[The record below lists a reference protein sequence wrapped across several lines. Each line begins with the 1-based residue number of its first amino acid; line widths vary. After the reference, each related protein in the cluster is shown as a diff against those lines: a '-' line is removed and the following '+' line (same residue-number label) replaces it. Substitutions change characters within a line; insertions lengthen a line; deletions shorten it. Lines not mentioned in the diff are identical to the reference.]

1 MLRYPAMDTAA
12 RKLPPLAALR
22 VFEAA
27 GRHGSFTGAA
37 TELGITP
44 SAVSHG
50 VRTLEDRLGVPLFR
64 RDARGLSLTPAGE
77 DLLAEATSAFDGL
90 ARAMQRLT
98 EAHRRA
104 GLRISSAPTFAARWL
119 LPRLPRLR
127 RDHPGVSVTIST
139 EHGWVELGDGRFD
152 LAIRMAGEPSG
163 PGEWHRLAP
172 IALIPVAAPTHKG
185 AALEAL
191 LKRVPAIHVTS
202 AKDDWASWSTEQGTT
217 APDPARGLRFDT
229 IHMAIDAAAQ
239 GLGVALARLPV
250 CNDDLGTGRIIAL
263 AEPVETRTS
272 YWLVA
277 RPGALRQSDARF
289 FAAWL
294 KRELS
299 GTPVTGR

>member
-1 MLRYPAMDTAA
+1 MLRYLSMDTAA

-98 EAHRRA
+98 DSHRRA

-139 EHGWVELGDGRFD
+139 EQGWVELGDGRFD
-152 LAIRMAGEPSG
+152 LAIRMAEEPSG
-163 PGEWHRLAP
+163 PGDWHRLVP
-172 IALIPVAAPTHKG
+172 IALVPVAAPAYEG
-185 AALEAL
+185 VALDAVL
-191 LKRVPAIHVTS
+191 TRLPAIHVIS
-202 AKDDWASWSTEQGTT
+202 AKEDWASWSAQQGME
-217 APDPARGLRFDT
+217 APDPTRGPRFDT
-229 IHMAIDAAAQ
+229 VHMAIDAAAQ
-239 GLGVALARLPV
+239 GLGIALARLPV
-250 CNDDLGTGRIIAL
+250 CNDDLGSGRVVAL
-263 AEPVETRTS
+263 AQPVETRTS

-277 RPGALRQSDARF
+277 RPGALRQSNARF